1 MTNNIDHF
9 KTFLEAEKA
18 KLIADL
24 SAIAKPNPTNAGDW
38 DTVPGDT
45 EEISMRE
52 EVADR
57 LEDNEERE
65 ATEKTL
71 EARLREVTAALEKI
85 DVGNYGQC
93 EICQAEIESDRLEA
107 NPAATTCKAHIND

>member
-9 KTFLEAEKA
+9 KAALEAEKA
-18 KLIADL
+18 KLTADL
-24 SAIAKPNPTNAGDW
+24 SAIAKPNPVNTGDW

-45 EEISMRE
+45 EEITMRE

-65 ATEKTL
+65 AT
-71 EARLREVTAALEKI
+71 
-85 DVGNYGQC
+85 
-93 EICQAEIESDRLEA
+93 
-107 NPAATTCKAHIND
+107 